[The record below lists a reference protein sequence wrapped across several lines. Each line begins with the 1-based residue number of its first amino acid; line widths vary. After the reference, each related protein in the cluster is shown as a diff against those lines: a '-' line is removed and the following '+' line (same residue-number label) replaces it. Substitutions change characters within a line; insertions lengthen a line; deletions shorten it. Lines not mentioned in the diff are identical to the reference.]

1 MTARFWFL
9 DVDGVIA
16 PFGKGGA
23 FTDWVRSPH
32 PEYELWLSPTQA
44 DLIRRTLERTG
55 TELVWVTTWAH
66 DASTYIEDVFGWRTH
81 RFAPLPHPDIKGA
94 DLDPATGRWWKL
106 DAVQRFLEEL
116 QPDRFVWSD
125 DDLDQHRSAVRQAL
139 TGLGSSGLLQSP
151 RPNVGLTRTLL
162 REAEEH
168 LSAGHVGSSG
178 AGSPG
183 PRRPDGRQGREGGQA
198 DV

>member
-1 MTARFWFL
+1 MPVRVWFL

-44 DLIRRTLERTG
+44 GLIRGTLERTA
-55 TELVWVTTWAH
+55 TELVWMTTWAH
-66 DASTYIEDVFGWRTH
+66 HAATYIEDVLGWPTH

-94 DLDPATGRWWKL
+94 DRDPATGRWWKL
-106 DAVQRFLEEL
+106 DAVERFLDEL

-125 DDLDQHRSAVRQAL
+125 DDLSRHRPEVLQAL
-139 TGLGSSGLLQSP
+139 SRHDASGLLQAP
-151 RPNVGLTRTLL
+151 RPYVGLSERWL
-162 REAEEH
+162 REAEDH
-168 LSAGHVGSSG
+168 LAGGEPSVS
-178 AGSPG
+178 
-183 PRRPDGRQGREGGQA
+183 
-198 DV
+198 